1 MKIGFLNK
9 VFTVVLLVFMMAAF
23 AGCGEQTVEKS
34 DIKIATGDTAGT
46 YYPIGGAITEAINKN
61 VSSLNVAVESTKG
74 SVDNINRLKDGKADL
89 AIIQNDIA
97 YYAANGTEMF
107 KDKKV
112 DNLRGLAS
120 LYPETC
126 QFVTLADKDILSIN
140 DLRGKKIAVG
150 AEGSGAEAN
159 ARQILE
165 AYGLTYKDID
175 AQYLSFTEGAA
186 ALKDGKV
193 DAAFLTAGYP
203 TKAVQDIAKQ
213 SKIRLLPI
221 ENDKASILIGLYPYY
236 TRTTIPKNS
245 YDGLDE
251 DVQTISVMAL
261 LATTDKL
268 SDNNGREIT
277 KAIFDSKENLQSAHE
292 VAKFINIKNAALGM
306 SIKMNSGAEKYIRDF
321 SGK

>member
-1 MKIGFLNK
+1 M
-9 VFTVVLLVFMMAAF
+9 
-23 AGCGEQTVEKS
+23 
-34 DIKIATGDTAGT
+34 
-46 YYPIGGAITEAINKN
+46 
-61 VSSLNVAVESTKG
+61 
-74 SVDNINRLKDGKADL
+74 
-89 AIIQNDIA
+89 
-97 YYAANGTEMF
+97 
-107 KDKKV
+107 
-112 DNLRGLAS
+112 
-120 LYPETC
+120 
-126 QFVTLADKDILSIN
+126 
-140 DLRGKKIAVG
+140 
-150 AEGSGAEAN
+150 
-159 ARQILE
+159 
-165 AYGLTYKDID
+165 
-175 AQYLSFTEGAA
+175 
-186 ALKDGKV
+186 KDGKV

-203 TKAVQDIAKQ
+203 TQAVQDIAKQ

-268 SDNNGREIT
+268 SDNNGRDIT